1 MKILLVN
8 IANFSKSEGASIHQT
23 SIARW
28 LLKKK
33 YEVKIL
39 TPKRKKD
46 HEYKSIKNSIVF
58 TPSFGD
64 YLPGSF
70 DSFLQIP
77 LIIKYRFKN
86 YKILYSRLNSMSFFL
101 ITVAKLLGFKVVL
114 EHNTILSEDR
124 KTELNFNNNFIIRFE
139 KMNQII
145 SSRIA
150 DKNRCVTEQI
160 SNYLF
165 KNSIPKEKLVV
176 IGNGSFFLSRSYP
189 NNKYKKYIFDKKN
202 YFYVGYAG
210 SLSNYEGLENLITCA
225 KYCRSIKKKVK
236 FIIAGD
242 GPNRVR
248 LENLAIDEG
257 LINQFDFIGY
267 VKNSMIKSIIKNF
280 DISIAPLLSSRNYK
294 TGLSSI
300 KIRDYCASKSVVL
313 TSHIHEH
320 VNLSSLNVVFTF
332 KNNTSRSIAEAINFL
347 IKNPNLRKTLANNAY
362 NYSLKNFSWDK
373 IGKRIENELL
383 NF

>member
-1 MKILLVN
+1 M
-8 IANFSKSEGASIHQT
+8 
-23 SIARW
+23 
-28 LLKKK
+28 
-33 YEVKIL
+33 

-46 HEYKSIKNSIVF
+46 HEHKSIKNSIVF
-58 TPSFGD
+58 SPSFGD

-86 YKILYSRLNSMSFFL
+86 YKILYSRLNSMSFLL
-101 ITVAKLLGFKVVL
+101 IIVAKLIGFKVVL

-124 KTELNFNNNFIIRFE
+124 KTELNFNNNFIIKFE

-150 DKNRCVTEQI
+150 DKNRCVTKQI
-160 SNYLF
+160 SNYLL

-189 NNKYKKYIFDKKN
+189 NHTYKKYIFDKKN

-210 SLSNYEGLENLITCA
+210 SLSNYEGLETLITCA
-225 KYCRSIKKKVK
+225 KYCRHIKKKVK

-248 LENLAIDEG
+248 LENLAIDAG
-257 LINQFDFIGY
+257 FINQFDFIGY

-280 DISIAPLLSSRNYK
+280 DISIAPLLSTRNYK
-294 TGLSSI
+294 TGLS
-300 KIRDYCASKSVVL
+300 
-313 TSHIHEH
+313 
-320 VNLSSLNVVFTF
+320 
-332 KNNTSRSIAEAINFL
+332 
-347 IKNPNLRKTLANNAY
+347 
-362 NYSLKNFSWDK
+362 
-373 IGKRIENELL
+373 
-383 NF
+383 